1 MHDIAT
7 RSPYTGLSTFFIDE
21 HADEIALLTG
31 RLSLTP
37 LQAVFISLFYR
48 WRHAPVDLCKLY
60 DHTCTYYLR
69 WNDSHFDAVDTL
81 VALGYLDL
89 TVIDRRDHYRLNPDA
104 LKSILRGEPY
114 RSVSESG
121 KIVDDEPSLARDAK
135 PEQSEVILDRIFPV
149 EFSENIGQFNDGLTV
164 VGLSCQKTE
173 LTRCVGNMNIER
185 NEKLAR
191 FQQLPHPHVNDA
203 VVSDK
208 PPQGHVQTFQRRRLE
223 IAGQT
228 PLALPEMLVG
238 RRKLA
243 VEGCGKTP
251 RGKPVCPDML
261 RGGKRFQTAVTF
273 VNLVKTP

>member
-81 VALGYLDL
+81 GYLGYLEI

-114 RSVSESG
+114 RPDQVKETNLSDNEDLSLRCDTDKISVNVQPTDTSQRLLEHQPVVLGFSLKSERIGTAGRRHSP
-121 KIVDDEPSLARDAK
+121 DDKTVRRNDRLPHFRDLGTGQRRYHTRSLLSCGHDCVTERHLRQK
-135 PEQSEVILDRIFPV
+135 
-149 EFSENIGQFNDGLTV
+149 FSERNRLDNLKKLVRGVSGQPPDRASGIIESDTPV
-164 VGLSCQKTE
+164 VQ
-173 LTRCVGNMNIER
+173 
-185 NEKLAR
+185 
-191 FQQLPHPHVNDA
+191 
-203 VVSDK
+203 
-208 PPQGHVQTFQRRRLE
+208 
-223 IAGQT
+223 
-228 PLALPEMLVG
+228 
-238 RRKLA
+238 
-243 VEGCGKTP
+243 
-251 RGKPVCPDML
+251 
-261 RGGKRFQTAVTF
+261 
-273 VNLVKTP
+273 

>member
-48 WRHAPVDLCKLY
+48 WRAAPVDLSRLY

-89 TVIDRRDHYRLNPDA
+89 TVIDRKDHYQLNPDA

-114 RSVSESG
+114 NPKQSHDNPEPDLQPGSVTHNTNKQCVLSMTTLWYTFGCNSFGSAEVMPSVDGTRLHISG
-121 KIVDDEPSLARDAK
+121 KLMHV
-135 PEQSEVILDRIFPV
+135 PE
-149 EFSENIGQFNDGLTV
+149 NDKRG
-164 VGLSCQKTE
+164 C
-173 LTRCVGNMNIER
+173 IR
-185 NEKLAR
+185 NA
-191 FQQLPHPHVNDA
+191 
-203 VVSDK
+203 
-208 PPQGHVQTFQRRRLE
+208 
-223 IAGQT
+223 T
-228 PLALPEMLVG
+228 PF
-238 RRKLA
+238 
-243 VEGCGKTP
+243 
-251 RGKPVCPDML
+251 
-261 RGGKRFQTAVTF
+261 KRFISRF
-273 VNLVKTP
+273 IRPS